1 MAGYIRFNVFYF
13 YFSSCMMRLGNS
25 VHTSSVCGW
34 SSRFSTDEG
43 NYVRRL
49 RVQPNDG
56 RPEWYDLE
64 IYDKSCAT

>member
-1 MAGYIRFNVFYF
+1 
-13 YFSSCMMRLGNS
+13 MMRLGNS
-25 VHTSSVCGW
+25 VHPSSVCGW

-43 NYVRRL
+43 NHVRRL
-49 RVQPNDG
+49 RVQPSDG